1 MLCLHN
7 AVNLILKST
16 IAGGW
21 YIVQANWTN
30 RHKSH
35 QLKSIVKNQHVQ
47 FDRHYSYHHQ
57 VWTCQEPGIFRTDNL
72 NFTIRSKGNWLLTSK
87 DTCRKDTTLNYW
99 ISPSEKILAENTCR
113 KFRYNSIQIDSNSN
127 SNTTPFLTIDIWQ
140 KWKTGNRAS
149 YCFSLVAYGTST
161 CTLTQALVASPTLAL
176 AALANWALGH
186 QVSFLMLVHVSHV
199 TELETPWCADGIE
212 SWCQS
217 EHSIHWLGTATP
229 TSGYPCDR
237 FAIFLE

>member
-72 NFTIRSKGNWLLTSK
+72 NFTIRSKGNWLLNFTI
-87 DTCRKDTTLNYW
+87 RKD
-99 ISPSEKILAENTCR
+99 TCR
-113 KFRYNSIQIDSNSN
+113 KFRYNSIQIDSNSFRYN
-127 SNTTPFLTIDIWQ
+127 SIFDYWHMTVSIFD
-140 KWKTGNRAS
+140 KWKTKNRAS
-149 YCFSLVAYGTST
+149 YCFSLGTFSSNFALLLIPARHTESLLNVSKLNTST
-161 CTLTQALVASPTLAL
+161 CSWTHLVELDYCPCI
-176 AALANWALGH
+176 
-186 QVSFLMLVHVSHV
+186 
-199 TELETPWCADGIE
+199 TEPIGPKFKC
-212 SWCQS
+212 
-217 EHSIHWLGTATP
+217 
-229 TSGYPCDR
+229 
-237 FAIFLE
+237 

>member
-30 RHKSH
+30 RHKPH

-161 CTLTQALVASPTLAL
+161 CTLTQALVASPTLAVSPTL
-176 AALANWALGH
+176 ALADLANWAL
-186 QVSFLMLVHVSHV
+186 LANM
-199 TELETPWCADGIE
+199 
-212 SWCQS
+212 
-217 EHSIHWLGTATP
+217 
-229 TSGYPCDR
+229 
-237 FAIFLE
+237 